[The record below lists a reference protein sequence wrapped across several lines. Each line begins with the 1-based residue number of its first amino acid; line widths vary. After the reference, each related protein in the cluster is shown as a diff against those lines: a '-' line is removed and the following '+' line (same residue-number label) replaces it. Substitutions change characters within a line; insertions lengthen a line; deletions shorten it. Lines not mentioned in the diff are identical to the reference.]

1 MAIPLGLLCC
11 EILNDEVRAVL
22 AAGSFPNLITGF
34 YPRHCMLGDQEKNPV
49 LSPLVEMLKIC
60 EQVIVIGC
68 GCFSPISIPSEIT
81 RMEHRTVLTPDLFRD
96 ILLPEGLYES
106 YQREGVFITL
116 PGNVRNWS
124 RFLQCQGFDALT
136 GKEFFTESVNSIV
149 CLDTLID
156 PETPNNCEILSSMMD
171 IPVTARV
178 TGIRPFLQYVTIQY
192 QELEHKNERER
203 LTRQIREANH
213 KAADYAMM
221 GDLLSEITSIHTED
235 QVIKKTLDLFT
246 FLISPQKVAFI
257 SLVNGRSERIYPQ
270 PEYGFP
276 SQDLIRSLISQTDES
291 GIFASNTGFFVKVRS
306 DQALLGILVVENLA
320 IPEYIHEY
328 LDISQ
333 IVIRVC
339 GLALV
344 NARSRQQLETSVH
357 DLAEEIEQRK
367 NIEKA
372 LFTSEE
378 RFRSLVETTSDII
391 WEVNPQGHYTYVNP
405 QIEKILGYPQMDC
418 IGNSISD
425 YLAPHERDRYFE
437 VLNRHLAEKSSY
449 SNMIFSCLHHDGYL
463 VILETNGE
471 PIIDISGNLKGFRG
485 ISRDITERKRT
496 EDALHLASRKIHLL
510 SSITRHDILNS
521 LNAMLAYL
529 DYSLTL
535 AIDNPDIIR
544 YIHEEIHIAQTIQH
558 QIEFTRYYEGIGV
571 NAPQW
576 HALANIIT
584 RVAGSLDLGT
594 ITLDVD
600 LPNVLIFCDQLI
612 DKVFYNLM
620 ENSLRHGEKVT
631 RISLSWFLDN
641 KDLVFVYTDNGV
653 GIALDEKERIFD
665 QGFGK
670 NTGLG
675 MFLTREIL
683 SITDIIIRENG
694 NPGEGAR
701 FEMVVQEGKF
711 KIAKDDP

>member
-1 MAIPLGLLCC
+1 
-11 EILNDEVRAVL
+11 
-22 AAGSFPNLITGF
+22 
-34 YPRHCMLGDQEKNPV
+34 
-49 LSPLVEMLKIC
+49 
-60 EQVIVIGC
+60 
-68 GCFSPISIPSEIT
+68 
-81 RMEHRTVLTPDLFRD
+81 
-96 ILLPEGLYES
+96 
-106 YQREGVFITL
+106 
-116 PGNVRNWS
+116 
-124 RFLQCQGFDALT
+124 
-136 GKEFFTESVNSIV
+136 
-149 CLDTLID
+149 
-156 PETPNNCEILSSMMD
+156 
-171 IPVTARV
+171 
-178 TGIRPFLQYVTIQY
+178 
-192 QELEHKNERER
+192 
-203 LTRQIREANH
+203 
-213 KAADYAMM
+213 
-221 GDLLSEITSIHTED
+221 
-235 QVIKKTLDLFT
+235 
-246 FLISPQKVAFI
+246 
-257 SLVNGRSERIYPQ
+257 
-270 PEYGFP
+270 
-276 SQDLIRSLISQTDES
+276 
-291 GIFASNTGFFVKVRS
+291 
-306 DQALLGILVVENLA
+306 
-320 IPEYIHEY
+320 
-328 LDISQ
+328 
-333 IVIRVC
+333 
-339 GLALV
+339 
-344 NARSRQQLETSVH
+344 
-357 DLAEEIEQRK
+357 
-367 NIEKA
+367 
-372 LFTSEE
+372 
-378 RFRSLVETTSDII
+378 
-391 WEVNPQGHYTYVNP
+391 
-405 QIEKILGYPQMDC
+405 
-418 IGNSISD
+418 
-425 YLAPHERDRYFE
+425 
-437 VLNRHLAEKSSY
+437 
-449 SNMIFSCLHHDGYL
+449 
-463 VILETNGE
+463 
-471 PIIDISGNLKGFRG
+471 
-485 ISRDITERKRT
+485 
-496 EDALHLASRKIHLL
+496 
-510 SSITRHDILNS
+510 
-521 LNAMLAYL
+521 MLAYL